1 MKLLLRMQHADRS
14 DESDALTYEGI
25 EECEDI
31 PKEVKVIDEVQNGD
45 QCGFKVLANDML
57 ESMTSPAIKFVNRW
71 LLMNSKDS
79 STLLE
84 VQTKRNL
91 FQVQEK
97 FYFILRMF
105 KTRG

>member
-25 EECEDI
+25 EECEDM

-57 ESMTSPAIKFVNRW
+57 ESMTYPDQICQPMIVDELER
-71 LLMNSKDS
+71 LIDS
-79 STLLE
+79 S
-84 VQTKRNL
+84 
-91 FQVQEK
+91 
-97 FYFILRMF
+97 
-105 KTRG
+105 